1 MSDNTLARVTL
12 KAADVLLVVSAIGL
26 LMMTFIVGWQVFGRY
41 VLGSSPSWAEQGA
54 LTLMI
59 WFIFLGGA
67 AGVRDGFHIR
77 IVAVENMVSQSK
89 RRKMRVV
96 SNAIVGL
103 SGLAMLWWGGELVV
117 RTWSHVIPSLGIPRG
132 MAYLAIPI
140 AGLLIAL
147 FSLERMLDDPAEKQ
161 MVGDIQAKD
170 LDLNAIEKTDA
181 QSDIPQNKGG
191 DI

>member
-77 IVAVENMVSQSK
+77 IVAVENMVSQSN

-181 QSDIPQNKGG
+181 QSDMPQNKGG

>member
-1 MSDNTLARVTL
+1 MSTKSLARFTH
-12 KAADVLLVVSAIGL
+12 KAADFLMIASAIAL

-41 VLGSSPSWAEQGA
+41 VLGSSPSWAEQSA

-77 IVAVENMVSQSK
+77 IIAVENMVSQPK
-89 RRKMRVV
+89 GKKMRIM

-103 SGLAMLWWGGELVV
+103 CGIAMLWWGGELVI

-140 AGLLIAL
+140 AGALTAL
-147 FSLERMLDDPAEKQ
+147 FSLERILGDPAEKASI
-161 MVGDIQAKD
+161 VDIQGAG
-170 LDLNAIEKTDA
+170 I
-181 QSDIPQNKGG
+181 QGKGG

>member
-1 MSDNTLARVTL
+1 MPDNKLARVTH
-12 KAADVLLVVSAIGL
+12 KAADALLVVSAVAL

-41 VLGSSPSWAEQGA
+41 VLGSSPSWAEQSA

-77 IVAVENMVSQSK
+77 IIAVENMVSQPK
-89 RRKMRVV
+89 RKKMRIM
-96 SNAIVGL
+96 SNAVVGFC
-103 SGLAMLWWGGELVV
+103 GLAMFWWGGELVL

-140 AGLLIAL
+140 AGALIAL
-147 FSLERMLDDPAEKQ
+147 FSLERILDDPAEKTSIADIQ
-161 MVGDIQAKD
+161 GTEILDKAGDI
-170 LDLNAIEKTDA
+170 
-181 QSDIPQNKGG
+181 
-191 DI
+191 

>member
-1 MSDNTLARVTL
+1 MSDNRLARITH
-12 KAADVLLVVSAIGL
+12 KAADALLIVSAIGL

-41 VLGSSPSWAEQGA
+41 VLGSSPSWAEQSA

-77 IVAVENMVSQSK
+77 IIAIENMLSK
-89 RRKMRVV
+89 PGRRKLRIA
-96 SNAIVGL
+96 SNLIVGL
-103 SGLAMLWWGGELVV
+103 CGLAMLWWGGELVI

-140 AGLLIAL
+140 AGALIAL
-147 FSLERMLDDPAEKQ
+147 FSLEHILDDPAEKTS
-161 MVGDIQAKD
+161 VADIQGAE
-170 LDLNAIEKTDA
+170 I
-181 QSDIPQNKGG
+181 QIKGG
-191 DI
+191 DL

>member
-1 MSDNTLARVTL
+1 MSDNKLARVTL
-12 KAADVLLVVSAIGL
+12 KAADGLLIVSAIGL
-26 LMMTFIVGWQVFGRY
+26 LIMTFIVGWQVFGRY

-77 IVAVENMVSQSK
+77 IIAVENMVSH
-89 RRKMRVV
+89 RMRKVMRVM
-96 SNAIVGL
+96 SNAVVGL
-103 SGLAMLWWGGELVV
+103 CGLAMLWWGGELVI

-147 FSLERMLDDPAEKQ
+147 FSLERILDDPAEKASIA
-161 MVGDIQAKD
+161 DIQG
-170 LDLNAIEKTDA
+170 LNT
-181 QSDIPQNKGG
+181 SVVGG
-191 DI
+191 NT

>member
-1 MSDNTLARVTL
+1 MSNNTLARVTH
-12 KAADVLLVVSAIGL
+12 KAADALLIVSAIAL

-41 VLGSSPSWAEQGA
+41 VLGSSPSWAEQSA

-77 IVAVENMVSQSK
+77 IIAVENMVSQPN
-89 RRKMRVV
+89 RKLMRMF
-96 SNAIVGL
+96 SNAAVGL
-103 SGLAMLWWGGELVV
+103 CGLAMLWWGGELVV

-140 AGLLIAL
+140 AGAL
-147 FSLERMLDDPAEKQ
+147 TAIFSLERIFDDPAEKALI
-161 MVGDIQAKD
+161 GELSAFGISA
-170 LDLNAIEKTDA
+170 E
-181 QSDIPQNKGG
+181 GEEE
-191 DI
+191 